1 MKNNLITGIFGLFL
15 SANLI
20 AQNKPKPNV
29 LFIFSDDQTFESI
42 GSLNNNEVKTPN
54 LDRLRRM
61 GTTFSHTFNQGS
73 WSPAVSVASRAML
86 NTGKYLW
93 KAKDFSE
100 NTPDN
105 NSETIPKKYWSEYM
119 KAEGYDTY
127 FAGKWHVDKNVNELF
142 DITGTVR
149 GGKIGR
155 ASCRERV

>member
-127 FAGKWHVDKNVNELF
+127 FVDSSL
-142 DITGTVR
+142 GTYRR
-149 GGKIGR
+149 GGR
-155 ASCRERV
+155 YAASQSGYGLCSYSWCYGA